1 MVFTGRPF
9 TAREM
14 ADCDFV
20 NAVVPFD
27 DLEAMTERYALA
39 CARSVSTDTIFTQ
52 KMFFEVF
59 KQQKGGYMGSILTG
73 WLESMGRQMKPDPST
88 LQLNRETLDK
98 RSEERRVGK
107 ECVSTCRSRGSPY
120 HKKKNIQQN
129 NQKTHST

>member
-1 MVFTGRPF
+1 
-9 TAREM
+9 M

-59 KQQKGGYMGSILTG
+59 KQQKGEYMGSILTG
-73 WLESMGRQMKPDPST
+73 WLESMGRQMKPDHST
-88 LQLNRETLDK
+88 LQHNRETLDK
-98 RSEERRVGK
+98 GLSSSVRDNDERIPPEWRLSSRDRASGLRDAGRSHEGACERTDLRL
-107 ECVSTCRSRGSPY
+107 
-120 HKKKNIQQN
+120 
-129 NQKTHST
+129 

>member
-1 MVFTGRPF
+1 
-9 TAREM
+9 M

-59 KQQKGGYMGSILTG
+59 KQQKGEYMGSILTG

-88 LQLNRETLDK
+88 LQLNRETLDQGLSSSV
-98 RSEERRVGK
+98 RDNDERFPPEWRLSRRGRASESSEEHTSELQSLMRNSYV
-107 ECVSTCRSRGSPY
+107 VF
-120 HKKKNIQQN
+120 
-129 NQKTHST
+129 

>member
-1 MVFTGRPF
+1 MMGLRKFMEMVFTGRPF

-59 KQQKGGYMGSILTG
+59 KQQKGEYMGSILTG
-73 WLESMGRQMKPDPST
+73 WLESMGRQMKPATPPLHPNPAT
-88 LQLNRETLDK
+88 
-98 RSEERRVGK
+98 
-107 ECVSTCRSRGSPY
+107 
-120 HKKKNIQQN
+120 QN
-129 NQKTHST
+129 GRTAGRA